1 MSKFTTYVT
10 GKDLLDLVL
19 DSAES
24 KITRDIP
31 VTIEIGNY
39 KPGDTISTGEDLTD
53 VIANLVSK
61 YQTPG
66 VNLTLNPPKTLY
78 EKGVE
83 SISSLKII
91 AVTTKMNEAILK
103 IEYYIG
109 NDLVG
114 TYTSDDYPNIGNGG
128 TYAYDYTG
136 TISVDAKIKVVV
148 YDTANKST
156 TKEIP
161 IKFVGMSYYGI
172 IEDESIVTPS
182 EANIIALNA
191 KLKDTKEY
199 VYSGITSD
207 YGKICYAYPKSFG
220 ALTSIKDTINNI
232 NYTNSFT
239 QSEITMSSGL
249 EYYCYIL
256 TDPAGM
262 TDIQMTFA

>member
-1 MSKFTTYVT
+1 MSKATYMT
-10 GKDLLDLVL
+10 QKDALELVI

-31 VTIEIGNY
+31 VSIEIGNY
-39 KPGDTISTGEDLTD
+39 KPGDTISAGEDLTD

-91 AVTTKMNEAILK
+91 AVTTKTSEAILK

-128 TYAYDYTG
+128 TYPYDYTG
-136 TISVDAKIKVVV
+136 TISVDTKIKVVV
-148 YDTANKST
+148 YDTTNKST
-156 TKEIP
+156 TKEIT

-172 IEDESIVTPS
+172 LSDSVTTVGESDITS
-182 EANIIALNA
+182 LNT
-191 KLKDTKEY
+191 KLQDKKEY
-199 VYSGITSD
+199 VYSGITTD
-207 YGKICYAYPKSFG
+207 YGKICYAFPKSFG
-220 ALTSIKDTINNI
+220 ALTSIKDTVNNI

-239 QSEITMSSGL
+239 RTEITMSNGL
-249 EYYCYIL
+249 EYYCYTL

-262 TDIQMTFA
+262 TNIQMTFA